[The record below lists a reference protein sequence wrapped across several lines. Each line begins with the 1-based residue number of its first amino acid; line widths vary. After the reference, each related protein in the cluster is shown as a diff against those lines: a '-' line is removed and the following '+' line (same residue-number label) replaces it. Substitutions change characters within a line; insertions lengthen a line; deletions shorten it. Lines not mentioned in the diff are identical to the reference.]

1 MRLLR
6 ALPAL
11 TLLFGARASSSFDSR
26 APAPHRNDVRDLLDV
41 CASINTVLAVPDA
54 VGILNG
60 VGVIGASKRLSI
72 ASL

>member
-6 ALPAL
+6 ALPIL
-11 TLLFGARASSSFDSR
+11 SLLFGARASFLDSR

-41 CASINTVLAVPDA
+41 CATINTVLVVPDP
-54 VGILNG
+54 VGIVNG
-60 VGVIGASKRLSI
+60 VGIIGASKRLSI